1 MASEKVEPHAITN
14 NHAVSDAPEMLGT
27 SRDQKDMYRMG
38 KVQLLK
44 RNFSFWSIFGFS
56 IILLSTWETQLGVAS
71 LGLLNG
77 GSAGLVI
84 MYLIVFFGM
93 MTVILSMAEMAS
105 MAPTAGGQYHWVSEF
120 APPRDQRFL
129 SYIVGWLCVLGWQSG
144 AASQAFLAGSEI
156 EGLLILNYPEHTYG
170 RAHGTGLVIGVI
182 FICGLFNTLFAHRLP
197 AIEKGALFLHIAG
210 FFGIMVTLLA
220 LTPKKSSHEVFTT
233 FHNNGW
239 SSNGVSC
246 LVGMVV
252 PVLSL
257 LGADAA
263 THMSEELKDASRTL
277 PKAMISSLAING
289 AMGFGM
295 LLTFLFCLGD
305 MDAALSTP
313 TGFAFIEV
321 FSRSTMSTAAATGM
335 TSIMIVL
342 STLGCI
348 TNMASA
354 SRQLFSFARDNAVPF
369 PNFFAHVPEKWQ
381 IPLASIVTTVIISIL
396 LSLINIGSSI
406 AFNQIC
412 SLGLS
417 ALLTSYLV
425 SIACIAL
432 KRWRKEPLLKRSF
445 DLGRW
450 GLAINIISMLFLALI
465 FVICFFPPS
474 PNPAVADMNW
484 AILIYSSVV
493 IFALMWFAIKARK
506 VYVGPITY
514 VRSGT

>member
-1 MASEKVEPHAITN
+1 MASEKVQPQAIIDAITD
-14 NHAVSDAPEMLGT
+14 NHALSDAPEMLGT
-27 SRDQKDMYRMG
+27 NRDQKDMYRMG
-38 KVQLLK
+38 K

-56 IILLSTWETQLGVAS
+56 MILLSTWETQLG
-71 LGLLNG
+71 
-77 GSAGLVI
+77 
-84 MYLIVFFGM
+84 
-93 MTVILSMAEMAS
+93 
-105 MAPTAGGQYHWVSEF
+105 APTAGGQYHWVSEF
-120 APPRDQRFL
+120 APPRYQRFL
-129 SYIVGWLCVLGWQSG
+129 SYIVGWLCVLGWQCG

-156 EGLLILNYPEHTYG
+156 EGLLILNHPEHTYG
-170 RAHGTGLVIGVI
+170 RTHGTGLVIGVI
-182 FICGLFNTLFAHRLP
+182 VVCGLFNTFLAHRLP
-197 AIEKGALFLHIAG
+197 AVEKGALFLHIAG
-210 FFGIMVTLLA
+210 FFGIMVALLA
-220 LTPKKSSHEVFTT
+220 LAPKKSSHEVFTT

-239 SSNGVSC
+239 SSNGASC
-246 LVGMVV
+246 LVGMFV

-321 FSRSTMSTAAATGM
+321 FSSGTKSTAAATGM
-335 TSIMIVL
+335 TSIMIIL

-369 PNFFAHVPEKWQ
+369 SKFFAHVPGKWQ
-381 IPLASIVTTVIISIL
+381 IPLASIITTVTISIL

-417 ALLTSYLV
+417 ALMTSYLI
-425 SIACIAL
+425 SITCVTI
-432 KRWRKEPLLKRSF
+432 KRWRNEHLLDRSF
-445 DLGRW
+445 NLGNW
-450 GLAINIISMLFLALI
+450 GLIVNNTSMLFLALAL
-465 FVICFFPPS
+465 VICFFPPK

-484 AILIYSSVV
+484 AILIYSAVV
-493 IFALMWFAIKARK
+493 VFALAWFAIKARK

-514 VRSGT
+514 VRSGI